1 MGAAG
6 PGAMAALGGDG
17 LRLMSVPR
25 PERQPESA
33 ALAGPGPGLCC
44 WVSVFSCLSLA
55 CSYVGSLYVWKSEL
69 PRCGGCARREPAPP
83 RGGVVGGAWANRGRG
98 RAVSGGSGHP
108 ELSAFLVGTTR
119 RSSSGASPVCW
130 WCPAS
135 RPSACFSGGNS
146 QASRCG
152 GGGAEGNGRDL
163 SGFGGGSK
171 TDAPFPVAQPGTSL
185 LSLMGFRLEGIFP
198 AALLP
203 LLLTMVSPSLLPYL
217 FFVGSMMLLS
227 VTHFLILIVSSF

>member
-1 MGAAG
+1 M
-6 PGAMAALGGDG
+6 L
-17 LRLMSVPR
+17 
-25 PERQPESA
+25 ERI
-33 ALAGPGPGLCC
+33 G
-44 WVSVFSCLSLA
+44 
-55 CSYVGSLYVWKSEL
+55 
-69 PRCGGCARREPAPP
+69 
-83 RGGVVGGAWANRGRG
+83 GGVALSG
-98 RAVSGGSGHP
+98 GGSGPP
-108 ELSAFLVGTTR
+108 ELSVFFVGTTLP
-119 RSSSGASPVCW
+119 SSSGASPVSW

-135 RPSACFSGGNS
+135 RPSAYYSGGNS
-146 QASRCG
+146 QASRCE

-217 FFVGSMMLLS
+217 LCWQHDAPFCDPFSYLDCVQFLS
-227 VTHFLILIVSSF
+227 DGR